1 MALWLLA
8 FHLIFMVAWFAGLFY
23 LPRLFMYHTLST
35 DEISI
40 ARFKIMERKLFWI
53 IMTPAGILTTIS
65 GDILLHLNFQFYM
78 HQPWMIAKLILVIF
92 LWGFHV
98 ICWYL
103 LQQFKINRNLFA
115 ATFYRFFN
123 EIPTLFLFAIIILV
137 VVKP

>member
-78 HQPWMIAKLILVIF
+78 HQPWMLVKLFLVVC
-92 LWGFHV
+92 LWGFHA

-103 LQQFKINRNLFA
+103 LQQFKCNRNPFSS
-115 ATFYRFFN
+115 TFYRFFN